1 LTART
6 GTEASPSL
14 HWQVGE
20 VSITRIAESCT
31 PFDRAFLCPNADPAT
46 FDRHRTWLH
55 PHFVTEDGR
64 ILLSIHALLIRSR
77 GLNILV
83 DTCLG
88 EGFDFGVF
96 PDAGRAFLDG
106 LREAGLERRDVDV
119 VLCTHLHYDHIGW
132 NTMLE
137 GKRRIPTFPNASYLF
152 GKVEYEYWD
161 GLQESQFPTTLA
173 DCVQPIVEA
182 GLACFVEMD
191 HSITDEVSLVASPGH
206 TPGHVSVRIQSS
218 DEEAFVTGDAVVHPV
233 QWAEVEWGN
242 PQVDHDIGQAV
253 EVRRGLRDR
262 YGETDTLIIGTH
274 FAPPTAGYVRRGAD
288 GWWFEGLSASPS
300 RAPREE
306 VTMDANAPAAR
317 RSPSRSS
324 T

>member
-1 LTART
+1 LTTRSERGA
-6 GTEASPSL
+6 GSPL
-14 HWQVGE
+14 RWQVGE

-46 FDRHRTWLH
+46 FDRHRAWLQ
-55 PHFVTEDGR
+55 PHFVDEDGQ
-64 ILLSIHALLIRSR
+64 ILLSIHALMIRSQ

-96 PDAGRAFLDG
+96 PDTGHAFLDELRNVG
-106 LREAGLERRDVDV
+106 LDRKDVDV

-137 GKRRIPTFPNASYLF
+137 GSRRIPTFPNASYLF
-152 GKVEYEYWD
+152 GKAEYEYWN
-161 GLQESQFPTTLA
+161 GLRETQLPTTLA
-173 DCVQPIVEA
+173 ECVQPIIEA
-182 GLACFVEMD
+182 GLASFVEMD
-191 HSITDEVSLVASPGH
+191 HRITDEVSLVASPGH
-206 TPGHVSVRIQSS
+206 TPGHVSVRIESRG
-218 DEEAFVTGDAVVHPV
+218 EEAFITGDAVVHPV

-242 PQVDHDIGQAV
+242 PEVDHDIGQAI
-253 EVRRGLRDR
+253 EVRRALRDR
-262 YGETDTLIIGTH
+262 YGETDALIIGTH
-274 FAPPTAGYVRRGAD
+274 FAPPTAGHVRRGVD
-288 GWWFEGLSASPS
+288 GWWFEGSSTSRS
-300 RAPREE
+300 RARRAD
-306 VTMDANAPAAR
+306 VTMDASARAAR